1 MQIKALY
8 KRSFLFRLTLNIMLL
23 LLVYYVVRAWQT
35 ADVVKGQAPLFAATT
50 LQDETFSLQN
60 HQGRPLMLHFWAP
73 WCPTCRLEGSSVAS
87 VAEDY
92 QVMSVVS
99 WTTSVE
105 EVHAYL
111 LEESLQMPVV
121 FDEKNVL
128 VGRYKIKA
136 VPTSLF
142 IDADGMIRY
151 IEQGYTS
158 EWGMRLRLWW
168 LSVTG

>member
-8 KRSFLFRLTLNIMLL
+8 KRSLLFRLTLNVLLL
-23 LLVYYVVRAWQT
+23 LLVYFAVRAWQT
-35 ADVVKGQAPLFAATT
+35 ADVVRGQAPLFAATT
-50 LQDETFSLQN
+50 LQDEAISLQGYRD
-60 HQGRPLMLHFWAP
+60 QPLMLHFWAP
-73 WCPTCRLEGSSVAS
+73 WCPICRLESDSVAS
-87 VAEDY
+87 VSKDY
-92 QVMSVVS
+92 QVMTVVS
-99 WTTSVE
+99 WTSSAD

-111 LEESLQMPVV
+111 LENSLQLPVV
-121 FDEKNVL
+121 FDEKNQL
-128 VGRYKIKA
+128 AAQYKINA

-168 LSVTG
+168 LSVMG

>member
-8 KRSFLFRLTLNIMLL
+8 KRSFLFRLTLNVMLL
-23 LLVYYVVRAWQT
+23 LLVYFAVRAWQT
-35 ADVVKGQAPLFAATT
+35 ADVVRGQAPVFTATT
-50 LQDETFSLQN
+50 LEGETVDLRAYRN
-60 HQGRPLMLHFWAP
+60 KPLLLHFWAP
-73 WCPTCRLEGSSVAS
+73 WCPICRLEGESMAS
-87 VAEDY
+87 VAADY
-92 QVMSVVS
+92 QLITVVS
-99 WTTSVE
+99 WTTSAE
-105 EVHAYL
+105 EIHAYL
-111 LEESLQMPVV
+111 LEKSIQMPVV

-128 VGRYKIKA
+128 AGRYKINA

-168 LSVTG
+168 LTVIG

>member
-1 MQIKALY
+1 M
-8 KRSFLFRLTLNIMLL
+8 T
-23 LLVYYVVRAWQT
+23 
-35 ADVVKGQAPLFAATT
+35 
-50 LQDETFSLQN
+50 
-60 HQGRPLMLHFWAP
+60 
-73 WCPTCRLEGSSVAS
+73 
-87 VAEDY
+87 
-92 QVMSVVS
+92 VVS
-99 WTTSVE
+99 WTSSVE

-111 LEESLQMPVV
+111 LEESIQMPVV
-121 FDEKNVL
+121 FDEKNAL
-128 VGRYKIKA
+128 AGRYKINA

>member
-8 KRSFLFRLTLNIMLL
+8 KRSLLLRLSIQIVLL
-23 LLVYYVVRAWQT
+23 LLVYFAIRAWQT
-35 ADVVKGQAPLFAATT
+35 ADVVRGQAPLFSVTT
-50 LQDETFSLQN
+50 LQHESISLQAC
-60 HQGRPLMLHFWAP
+60 RDKPLLLHFWAP
-73 WCPTCRLEGSSVAS
+73 WCPICRLESDSVAS

-92 QVMSVVS
+92 QVVTVVS
-99 WTTSVE
+99 WTSSAE

-111 LEESLQMPVV
+111 LEHSLQLPVI
-121 FDEKNVL
+121 FDDQNRL
-128 VGRYKIKA
+128 AAQYKINA

-151 IEQGYTS
+151 IELGYTS

-168 LSVTG
+168 LSLSD

>member
-8 KRSFLFRLTLNIMLL
+8 KRSFLFRLTLNLVLL
-23 LLVYYVVRAWQT
+23 LLVYFAVRAWQT
-35 ADVVKGQAPLFAATT
+35 AGVVRGSAPLFTAAS
-50 LQDETFSLQN
+50 LQDEAVSM
-60 HQGRPLMLHFWAP
+60 QGYRGKPLLLHFWAP
-73 WCPTCRLEGSSVAS
+73 WCPVCRLEGDSVAS
-87 VAEDY
+87 VSSEY
-92 QVMSVVS
+92 QVMTIVS
-99 WTTSVE
+99 WTSSVE

-111 LEESLQMPVV
+111 LEHSVQMPVI
-121 FDEKNVL
+121 FDEKNRL
-128 VGRYKIKA
+128 AAQYKINA

-151 IEQGYTS
+151 VEQGYTS

>member
-1 MQIKALY
+1 MQLKALY
-8 KRSFLFRLTLNIMLL
+8 KRSFLFRLMLNILL
-23 LLVYYVVRAWQT
+23 ILLVYFAVRAWQT
-35 ADVVKGQAPLFAATT
+35 ADVVRGQAPLFSATT
-50 LQDETFSLQN
+50 LQDESFMLQN
-60 HQGRPLMLHFWAP
+60 HRGRPLLLHFWAP
-73 WCPTCRLEGSSVAS
+73 WCPVCRLEGDSVAS

-99 WTTSVE
+99 WTSSVE

-111 LEESLQMPVV
+111 LEHSLQMPVV
-121 FDEKNVL
+121 YDEKNRL
-128 VGRYKIKA
+128 AAQYKIKA

-142 IDADGMIRY
+142 IDGDGMIRY

-168 LSVTG
+168 LAVTG

>member
-8 KRSFLFRLTLNIMLL
+8 KRSLLFRLSLQIVLL
-23 LLVYYVVRAWQT
+23 LLVYFAIRAWQT
-35 ADVVKGQAPLFAATT
+35 ADVVRGQAPLFAATT
-50 LQDETFSLQN
+50 LEGEIISLQSY
-60 HQGRPLMLHFWAP
+60 RDKPLLLHFWAP
-73 WCPTCRLEGSSVAS
+73 WCPICRLESDSVAS
-87 VAEDY
+87 VTKDY
-92 QVMSVVS
+92 QVMTVVS
-99 WTTSVE
+99 WTSSAE

-111 LEESLQMPVV
+111 LESSLQIPVV
-121 FDEKNVL
+121 FDEKNQL
-128 VGRYKIKA
+128 AEQYKIRA
-136 VPTSLF
+136 VPTSVF